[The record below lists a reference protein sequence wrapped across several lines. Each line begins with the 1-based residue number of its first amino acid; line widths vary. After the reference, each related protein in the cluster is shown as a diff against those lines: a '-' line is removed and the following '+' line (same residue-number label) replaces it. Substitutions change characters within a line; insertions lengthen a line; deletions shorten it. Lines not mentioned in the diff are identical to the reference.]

1 MTQQASWLAMRP
13 LRGGGDPRQAMA
25 LRQRMGRAN
34 RLIGW
39 VLLPVLLLAT
49 SSYRYAET
57 SATADVVATLFSWLL
72 IFLTFL
78 HSGISFYVFGGVR
91 PRATL
96 RVFHVYFG
104 YLTFILV
111 MLSQSTINGPKVFH
125 IVTSVLMY
133 IAIVGHTVM
142 GLRYQVLRNRAQRD
156 TPELVPANTR

>member
-1 MTQQASWLAMRP
+1 MTKQPSWLVMRP
-13 LRGGGDPRQAMA
+13 MRGGGDQRVAMA
-25 LRQRMGRAN
+25 RRQQAGRAN

-39 VLLPVLLLAT
+39 ALLPVLLLAAISFT
-49 SSYRYAET
+49 YRESSTLVE
-57 SATADVVATLFSWLL
+57 VAANVFSYLL
-72 IFLTFL
+72 IVLTFL

-91 PRATL
+91 PRVTL

-111 MLSQSTINGPKVFH
+111 MMSQTTINGPSTFH

-142 GLRYQVLRNRAQRD
+142 GLRYHVLRKRMQRES
-156 TPELVPANTR
+156 PELVPVNTR

>member
-1 MTQQASWLAMRP
+1 
-13 LRGGGDPRQAMA
+13 
-25 LRQRMGRAN
+25 MGRAN
-34 RLIGW
+34 RVIGW

-57 SATADVVATLFSWLL
+57 SDTGDVVATLFSWLL

-104 YLTFILV
+104 YLTFVLV

-133 IAIVGHTVM
+133 IAILGHTVM
-142 GLRYQVLRNRAQRD
+142 GLRYQVLRKRAQRD

>member
-1 MTQQASWLAMRP
+1 MTQQPSWLAMRP
-13 LRGGGDPRQAMA
+13 LRGGGDPRVAMA
-25 LRQRMGRAN
+25 RRQHAGRAN

-49 SSYRYAET
+49 ISFSYRES
-57 SATADVVATLFSWLL
+57 SALVEVAANVFSGLL
-72 IFLTFL
+72 IVLTFL

-111 MLSQSTINGPKVFH
+111 MLSQSTINGPRIFH
-125 IVTSVLMY
+125 LVTSAFMY
-133 IAIVGHTVM
+133 IAILLHTVM
-142 GLRYQVLRNRAQRD
+142 GLRYQVLRNRSQRE

>member
-39 VLLPVLLLAT
+39 VLLPVLLGAT
-49 SSYRYAET
+49 ISYTYRASSASVEI
-57 SATADVVATLFSWLL
+57 VATFFSWLL
-72 IFLTFL
+72 IFLTFV

-111 MLSQSTINGPKVFH
+111 MLSQSTINGPRVFH
-125 IVTSVLMY
+125 VVTSILMY

-142 GLRYQVLRNRAQRD
+142 GLRYQVLRKRAQRD
-156 TPELVPANTR
+156 TPDLVPANTR

>member
-1 MTQQASWLAMRP
+1 MTAQTSWLPMRP
-13 LRGGGDPRQAMA
+13 LRGGGDPRQAMVR
-25 LRQRMGRAN
+25 RQRMGRAN
-34 RLIGW
+34 RIIGW

-57 SATADVVATLFSWLL
+57 SDTGDVVATLFSWLL

-104 YLTFILV
+104 YLTFVLV

-133 IAIVGHTVM
+133 IAILGHTVM
-142 GLRYQVLRNRAQRD
+142 GLRYQVLRKRAQRD

>member
-1 MTQQASWLAMRP
+1 
-13 LRGGGDPRQAMA
+13 MA

-34 RLIGW
+34 RVIGW

-125 IVTSVLMY
+125 IVTSVSMY
-133 IAIVGHTVM
+133 IAILGHTVM
-142 GLRYQVLRNRAQRD
+142 GMRYQVLRNRAQRD